1 MERNMEKEK
10 VREEHYIR
18 MMKNKDCPSAIKP
31 GNVSIFV
38 ETTLQLTQKI
48 SLIRNDLTLQ
58 CLISY

>member
-38 ETTLQLTQKI
+38 ETTLH
-48 SLIRNDLTLQ
+48 
-58 CLISY
+58 